1 MFKRLGVRENLFL
14 AFFGISGFAV
24 LAAAAA
30 LYAFLEVGKVLEQIT
45 LRDTPAAMSS
55 LEVSRQIERLLKR
68 APELLTVTNKGEWS
82 QLSKTIADES
92 QHLEELLKG
101 FKNAEADPTALASIE
116 WSAGRLRSKLVSLK
130 GLVEKQLRFKR
141 QNDKSL
147 RELLNTH
154 NKTQSLLIPH
164 IEALDNR
171 IKRLRATV
179 EALDRIP
186 EDRAA
191 AVHDLNAA
199 LTTMVWLQGA
209 QREASA
215 TYQALFEAA
224 STKRTD
230 RLQQQKLKGQAAVR
244 NLKTFVLDF
253 EKELQ
258 GAMKAQIEQFNK
270 LLEGTDSFLAARS
283 AELAFAADIEQEL
296 IEISWLSD
304 ETTVPVNN
312 LVDQAG
318 QNISAA
324 SSEAEKVLQT
334 STFVLAIVV
343 TMSIISSIV
352 IVWLYVGRNL
362 IVRLTSLS
370 DSMLAI
376 ANGNLDEQ
384 LPGVGKDEIGRMADA
399 LRVFRDTA
407 IEVRKTNLREIS
419 LAQRRLIDA
428 IESISEGFSL
438 YDPDDRLVVCN
449 GRYHELLYPGMS
461 DVMQPGTSFETVIRG
476 AVERGLVEEVHN
488 FDSVDNWVADR
499 LQRHRNPSGTYVQH
513 RGKRQWIQISERRTE
528 DGGYVAVYTD
538 ITEVKNREEELAE
551 KSNALEQL
559 SNQLAK
565 YLSPQIYDSIFHSK
579 EEVKVASS
587 RKKLT
592 VFFSDIADFTE
603 TADRLQ
609 SEELTQL
616 LNHYLTEMSQIALEY
631 GATIDK
637 YVGDAIVIFFG
648 DPETKGVKEDALACV
663 KMAIAMRKRMDKL
676 QHIWRRSGIERPLY
690 CRMGI
695 HTDYCTV
702 GNFGSETRMD
712 YTIVGGG
719 VNLASRLETSAI
731 PGEILISYET
741 FAHVSDQ
748 ISCEE
753 HGEIEV
759 KGIAYPVATYHVV
772 NSYEDLGRE
781 RRHFRE
787 EHSNVRVD
795 LDLDAMTSED
805 RGQAAEILRRA
816 LDLVSSEDEPAQ
828 SEEVTKPESARQ
840 S

>member
-1 MFKRLGVRENLFL
+1 MFERLGVRENLFL
-14 AFFGISGFAV
+14 AFFGISAFAV

-55 LEVSRQIERLLKR
+55 LEVSRQTERLLKR
-68 APELLTVTNKGEWS
+68 APGLLTVTTKGEWD

-101 FKNAEADPTALASIE
+101 FKIVEMEPTALASIE
-116 WSAGRLRSKLVSLK
+116 WSVGRLRSKLVSLK
-130 GLVEKQLRFKR
+130 DLVEKQLRFKR
-141 QNDKSL
+141 QNNKSL

-154 NKTQSLLIPH
+154 NKTQSLLIPR

-186 EDRAA
+186 EERPA

-199 LTTMVWLQGA
+199 LTTMVSLRGA
-209 QREASA
+209 LREASA
-215 TYQALFEAA
+215 IYQALLETAL
-224 STKRTD
+224 TKRSD
-230 RLQQQKLKGQAAVR
+230 RLQLLKSEGQTAVK
-244 NLKTFVLDF
+244 NLETFVLGFD
-253 EKELQ
+253 EDLQ

-270 LLEGTDSFLAARS
+270 LFEGMDSLLAARS
-283 AELAFAADIEQEL
+283 AELAFAADIEQVL
-296 IEISWLSD
+296 IEISWLS
-304 ETTVPVNN
+304 EEITVPVNN
-312 LVDQAG
+312 LVDQAR

-324 SSEAEKVLQT
+324 SSEADTVLQT
-334 STFVLAIVV
+334 STIVLVIVV
-343 TMSIISSIV
+343 ALSIISSIA

-376 ANGNLDEQ
+376 ADGNLDKQ

-407 IEVRKTNLREIS
+407 IEVRKTNLREIN
-419 LAQRRLIDA
+419 LAQRRLTDA

-449 GRYHELLYPGMS
+449 SRYHELLYPGMS
-461 DVMQPGTSFETVIRG
+461 DVMQPGMSFEAVIRG

-488 FDSVDNWVADR
+488 FDSVDDWVAER
-499 LQRHRNPSGTYVQH
+499 LQRHRNPSGTYIQQ
-513 RGKRQWIQISERRTE
+513 RGKQQWIQIGERRTE

-538 ITEVKNREEELAE
+538 ITEVKDREEELAK

-663 KMAIAMRKRMDKL
+663 KMAIAMRKRMDEL
-676 QHIWRRSGIERPLY
+676 QHIWRESGIERPLH

-695 HTDYCTV
+695 HTDFCTV

-741 FAHVSDQ
+741 FAHVGDQ
-748 ISCEE
+748 IACEE
-753 HGEIEV
+753 RGEIEV

-787 EHSNVRVD
+787 EHPNVKVD

-816 LDLVSSEDEPAQ
+816 MDLVSLED
-828 SEEVTKPESARQ
+828 
-840 S
+840 